1 MDILSSYTY
10 NLHTRR
16 FIESKFDKMTFDL
29 VRGIF
34 IVLCSLVHIRSKCS
48 NTLSDML
55 KRVIR
60 REVVPIVV

>member
-29 VRGIF
+29 VRGI
-34 IVLCSLVHIRSKCS
+34 LLMCYLVHIRSKCS
-48 NTLSDML
+48 NTLSDMFE
-55 KRVIR
+55 RVIC